1 MGVSINYVSVAELKD
16 GIDLILESEK
26 RKASSLP
33 VAVRTAIG
41 VDGHFYLDIEDG
53 RLLITP
59 ESFYASGNE
68 KLKPKTDAQK
78 IDALSS
84 AEKVQLADAFDALL
98 GVASE
103 YGPEFFNS
111 YHKRG
116 GDGIFGELEKIFI
129 KLAPDEMKTVLTR

>member
-1 MGVSINYVSVAELKD
+1 MGVSINNVSVAELKD
-16 GIDLILESEK
+16 GIDFILESEK
-26 RKASSLP
+26 CEASSLP
-33 VAVRTAIG
+33 VAVRTANG
-41 VDGHFYLDIEDG
+41 EDSHFYLDIEDG
-53 RLLITP
+53 RFLISP
-59 ESFYASGNE
+59 ESFYASGKE
-68 KLKPKTDAQK
+68 HLKSKADAQK

-84 AEKVQLADAFDALL
+84 AEKAQLADAFDALL

-129 KLAPDEMKTVLTR
+129 KLAPDEMKNVLE